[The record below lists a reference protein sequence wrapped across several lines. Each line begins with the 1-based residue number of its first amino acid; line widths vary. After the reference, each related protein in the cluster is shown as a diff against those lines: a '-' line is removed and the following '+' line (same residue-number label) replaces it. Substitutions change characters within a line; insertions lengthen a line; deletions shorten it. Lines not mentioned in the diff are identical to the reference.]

1 MDAQGDRRADHAGY
15 IAAVRRG
22 LEARDIRVTKVLL
35 ATSSDGRREAT
46 VLCHGDEA
54 DESAFAEPVPGM
66 ASMSWDEENGWSLSV
81 RRGSL
86 TSQVHKGLD
95 VVPDPGDV
103 AAWAAVLLAHP
114 ELTPSRDD
122 HPFRDHHVPDPVF
135 EALLA
140 AYPPAG

>member
-1 MDAQGDRRADHAGY
+1 
-15 IAAVRRG
+15 
-22 LEARDIRVTKVLL
+22 
-35 ATSSDGRREAT
+35 
-46 VLCHGDEA
+46 
-54 DESAFAEPVPGM
+54 M
-66 ASMSWDEENGWSLSV
+66 ASMSWDEENGWSVSV
-81 RRGSL
+81 RRESL

-95 VVPDPGDV
+95 VVPEPGDV

-122 HPFRDHHVPDPVF
+122 HPFRDHRVADPVF